1 MAIKPFLSLLIEVS
15 FLGDN
20 LYRPTK
26 QYSKMRPKILITN
39 QNIANQKTLVLLGNN
54 FFGPR
59 SLIVLL
65 SKEHDGTLKV
75 PKRTEKPFM
84 KRNRITMSSHKSP

>member
-20 LYRPTK
+20 YRPTK
-26 QYSKMRPKILITN
+26 QYGKMRPKILITN

-54 FFGPR
+54 FFGPQT
-59 SLIVLL
+59 LIVCLA
-65 SKEHDGTLKV
+65 
-75 PKRTEKPFM
+75 
-84 KRNRITMSSHKSP
+84 KSMMAL